1 MKIKLSYKFF
11 ITFLLTSVI
20 SVVLMVATMHFFL
33 TKNFMEF
40 INKRDAGILNEL
52 VNVLNVEYQK
62 HQGWNHLKNNNH
74 LWRGLSAFQRHRLN
88 RTRSRPPFFGRP
100 PPPDFGWERK
110 PPKHGPFRNFERRD
124 FDKPP
129 HSPPDFRRKMK
140 PPKHG
145 PFRKIAL
152 FDAQKNLIIG
162 NMSPFKQHLTKAIIV
177 AEKTVGWVGIKK
189 KEHLSRHQDIEFL
202 RRQAKAFYLTGF
214 CVLLMTTLVAWW
226 LSKHLLTPIQRLIEG
241 TRALTSR
248 QFNTKIEV
256 HSSDEL
262 GQLANNFNI
271 MAQTLEKYEKMRQ
284 QWLCDIS
291 HELRTPLAIIR
302 GEIEAIQDGVRD
314 FNRDALDSLHFEVQ
328 SISRI
333 VEDLRELSAA
343 ETDTLSFKKE
353 NINPLLIL
361 RDTLKLFQTRLA
373 QHNIQV
379 QDDLPM
385 DDNITLQGDA
395 DRLIQLFSNLLENTL
410 RYVDSP
416 GTLRIEHEYMKTQ
429 IVLNFIDSGPG
440 VPKESIGRLFE
451 RLYRVEQSRNRTKG
465 GSGLGLA
472 ICKNIVEMHGGKITA
487 TNVPSGGLWIKI
499 VFSL

>member
-1 MKIKLSYKFF
+1 MRIKLSYKFF

-20 SVVLMVATMHFFL
+20 SVILMVATMHFNL

-40 INKRDAGILNEL
+40 INKRDTGILNEL

-62 HQGWNHLKNNNH
+62 HPWWNNLKNNNH
-74 LWRGLSAFQRHRLN
+74 LWRRLLRTTFLRYRLN
-88 RTRSRPPFFGRP
+88 RTHQRPLFFGKP
-100 PPPDFGWERK
+100 PLPPDFER
-110 PPKHGPFRNFERRD
+110 GD
-124 FDKPP
+124 FDKP
-129 HSPPDFRRKMK
+129 SRNPDFGRNRERKL
-140 PPKHG
+140 PRHG
-145 PFRKIAL
+145 PVRKIAL
-152 FDAQKNLIIG
+152 FDAQKHLIIG
-162 NMSPFKQHLTKAIIV
+162 NMSPFKRHLTKAIIV
-177 AEKTVGWVGIKK
+177 AKKTVGWVGIKK
-189 KEHLSRHQDIEFL
+189 QKHLSRHQDIEFL

-284 QWLCDIS
+284 QWLSDIS

-343 ETDTLSFKKE
+343 ETYTLSFKKE
-353 NINPLLIL
+353 TINPLLIL

-416 GTLRIEHEYMKTQ
+416 GTLKIEHEYIKTQ

-440 VPKESIGRLFE
+440 VPEKSIGRLFD

-472 ICKNIVEMHGGKITA
+472 ICKNIVEMHGGEITA